1 MLFDKVCFSSLS
13 RAGYTFYLGLH
24 VHVFVHCSRQSSHTA
39 IVVMCW
45 ASIQVSCL
53 SLTDSHSDTSPRPYL
68 EQLCH
73 PSLPTNTHT
82 PRVRLALALSWALK
96 CILIKIWTFKR
107 LGAIVS
113 NDNLFP
119 PPFDFAFVTGVN
131 KRGVGVGVHLFL
143 KNALLGSGLGS
154 GLTLTLKQ
162 HLSKKDRPRPRV
174 LLTSLCHFPFICASS
189 GRHFC
194 RVLLLL
200 FSSRK
205 IFLP

>member
-1 MLFDKVCFSSLS
+1 
-13 RAGYTFYLGLH
+13 
-24 VHVFVHCSRQSSHTA
+24 
-39 IVVMCW
+39 MCW

-53 SLTDSHSDTSPRPYL
+53 SLMDSHSDTSPRPYL

-107 LGAIVS
+107 LGGIIS

-131 KRGVGVGVHLFL
+131 KRGVRVGVHLFL
-143 KNALLGSGLGS
+143 KERFVRVRVRIRVDPYPKTASF
-154 GLTLTLKQ
+154 
-162 HLSKKDRPRPRV
+162 KKRPQPRV

-194 RVLLLL
+194 RVILLL

-205 IFLP
+205 IFPP

>member
-53 SLTDSHSDTSPRPYL
+53 SLMDSHSDTSPRPYL

-107 LGAIVS
+107 LGGIIS

-119 PPFDFAFVTGVN
+119 PPFDFAFVTGVKN

-143 KNALLGSGLGS
+143 KERFVRVRVRIRVDPYPKTASF
-154 GLTLTLKQ
+154 
-162 HLSKKDRPRPRV
+162 KKR
-174 LLTSLCHFPFICASS
+174 
-189 GRHFC
+189 
-194 RVLLLL
+194 
-200 FSSRK
+200 
-205 IFLP
+205 

>member
-1 MLFDKVCFSSLS
+1 MLFDEVCFSSLS
-13 RAGYTFYLGLH
+13 RAGYTLYLGLH

-82 PRVRLALALSWALK
+82 PRVRL
-96 CILIKIWTFKR
+96 
-107 LGAIVS
+107 
-113 NDNLFP
+113 
-119 PPFDFAFVTGVN
+119 DFAFVTGVN

-143 KNALLGSGLGS
+143 KERCFRVRVRIRVDPYPKTASF
-154 GLTLTLKQ
+154 
-162 HLSKKDRPRPRV
+162 KKR
-174 LLTSLCHFPFICASS
+174 
-189 GRHFC
+189 
-194 RVLLLL
+194 
-200 FSSRK
+200 
-205 IFLP
+205 